1 MTRDVLV
8 SITGARFSEHD
19 KEDVEMIIGGDYF
32 WKNGKH
38 YVLYEEVME
47 ESGEVVKNTVKITP
61 DSMDIL
67 KKGSINTH
75 MVFQKGQK
83 NVSCYLTP
91 VGELTVGIE
100 TRDIEITETEDFLKV
115 DVEYALE
122 INYDHIADCS
132 IRVITFGPILAFT
145 TGTFAQRMYFGV
157 CSYTIFGRFASLIF
171 IFFLS
176 MTSMDTVC
184 AAASIRACCSTWR
197 FSSFLPRKYRTARAA
212 TIMIR
217 ITSITFKTVLT
228 GNTSISVCAGLCAFT
243 VSAAGAQTS

>member
-75 MVFQKGQK
+75 MVFQ
-83 NVSCYLTP
+83 NRLHRRHHAP
-91 VGELTVGIE
+91 
-100 TRDIEITETEDFLKV
+100 
-115 DVEYALE
+115 
-122 INYDHIADCS
+122 H
-132 IRVITFGPILAFT
+132 P
-145 TGTFAQRMYFGV
+145 
-157 CSYTIFGRFASLIF
+157 
-171 IFFLS
+171 
-176 MTSMDTVC
+176 
-184 AAASIRACCSTWR
+184 
-197 FSSFLPRKYRTARAA
+197 
-212 TIMIR
+212 
-217 ITSITFKTVLT
+217 
-228 GNTSISVCAGLCAFT
+228 
-243 VSAAGAQTS
+243 

>member
-1 MTRDVLV
+1 
-8 SITGARFSEHD
+8 
-19 KEDVEMIIGGDYF
+19 
-32 WKNGKH
+32 
-38 YVLYEEVME
+38 ME

-115 DVEYALE
+115 DVKYALE

-132 IRVITFGPILAFT
+132 IIL
-145 TGTFAQRMYFGV
+145 
-157 CSYTIFGRFASLIF
+157 
-171 IFFLS
+171 
-176 MTSMDTVC
+176 C
-184 AAASIRACCSTWR
+184 AKSR
-197 FSSFLPRKYRTARAA
+197 ARAA
-212 TIMIR
+212 EELEQAVKEI
-217 ITSITFKTVLT
+217 
-228 GNTSISVCAGLCAFT
+228 
-243 VSAAGAQTS
+243 Q

>member
-47 ESGEVVKNTVKITP
+47 ESREVVKNTVKITP

-132 IRVITFGPILAFT
+132 IIL
-145 TGTFAQRMYFGV
+145 
-157 CSYTIFGRFASLIF
+157 
-171 IFFLS
+171 
-176 MTSMDTVC
+176 C
-184 AAASIRACCSTWR
+184 AKSR
-197 FSSFLPRKYRTARAA
+197 ARAA
-212 TIMIR
+212 EELEQAVKEI
-217 ITSITFKTVLT
+217 
-228 GNTSISVCAGLCAFT
+228 
-243 VSAAGAQTS
+243 Q

>member
-100 TRDIEITETEDFLKV
+100 TRAIPAYKNF
-115 DVEYALE
+115 
-122 INYDHIADCS
+122 
-132 IRVITFGPILAFT
+132 
-145 TGTFAQRMYFGV
+145 
-157 CSYTIFGRFASLIF
+157 
-171 IFFLS
+171 
-176 MTSMDTVC
+176 
-184 AAASIRACCSTWR
+184 
-197 FSSFLPRKYRTARAA
+197 
-212 TIMIR
+212 
-217 ITSITFKTVLT
+217 
-228 GNTSISVCAGLCAFT
+228 
-243 VSAAGAQTS
+243 

>member
-100 TRDIEITETEDFLKV
+100 TRDIEITETE
-115 DVEYALE
+115 
-122 INYDHIADCS
+122 
-132 IRVITFGPILAFT
+132 
-145 TGTFAQRMYFGV
+145 
-157 CSYTIFGRFASLIF
+157 ASLYYDRF
-171 IFFLS
+171 IKRFKQNQYKRL
-176 MTSMDTVC
+176 
-184 AAASIRACCSTWR
+184 ASPECVKYYSFSFGARGDYR
-197 FSSFLPRKYRTARAA
+197 FPGDMK
-212 TIMIR
+212 
-217 ITSITFKTVLT
+217 
-228 GNTSISVCAGLCAFT
+228 
-243 VSAAGAQTS
+243 